1 MSQLP
6 VFEDT
11 TAIYRTADPTLES
24 AEFGTVY
31 HVKAPRAGDPWVLYN
46 AYDDCGVSFVEPLEV
61 PECWDD
67 AYEFAMAD
75 TRIWRRITSLAL
87 DADLAHADLEIA
99 FVPVYD
105 AAGMVVDSKALLYRF
120 TWPY

>member
-11 TAIYRTADPTLES
+11 TTIYRAADPTLES
-24 AEFGTVY
+24 TVFGAVY
-31 HVKAPRAGDPWVLYN
+31 HVTAPRTGDPWVLYKSS
-46 AYDDCGVSFVEPLEV
+46 DDCGVSFVESLEV
-61 PECWDD
+61 PEGWDD

-87 DADLAHADLEIA
+87 DADLAHANLEIA

-105 AAGMVVDSKALLYRF
+105 VAGMVVDSKVLLYRF